1 MSFVASGEHVAVW
14 VDGKPDGTSVHKG
27 GKGLPLKQG
36 GRTCDVAAVGS
47 SVGLFSVGLCPPQDG
62 VTSGQGT

>member
-1 MSFVASGEHVAVW
+1 MSFMALGGHMAVR
-14 VDGKPDGTSVHKG
+14 VDGKPDGMSVHKG

-36 GRTCDVAAVGS
+36 GRACDIATVGS
-47 SVGLFSVGLCPPQDG
+47 SVGLLSVGVCPPQDG